1 MGRTLPPLDSLR
13 VLAACVRHGS
23 FSGAARE
30 LGLTPAAV
38 SVRMR
43 DLEAQVGVSLFHRH
57 GPRLTVSTEGTLL
70 AEKVELAMSLIRSAI
85 DGLRYRQPAL
95 RVTCAP
101 TFASRWLIPRLA
113 EYQSLAES
121 QPITLDASAMILP
134 VGEFDVA
141 IRSGR
146 GPWHGCSAVE
156 LMREQGTPMLS
167 ASLAGATALSLDQLL
182 ELPLITDRR
191 WEAWFARAGRPNA
204 QARFAATRFPT
215 YELEAQAAVQGIGV
229 ALLSPLLFGDLC
241 RSGALIAPFEAIVE
255 GPDSYWVLWASG
267 STAPHFVDWL
277 TGEFAHGMNSFA
289 SSRTQASTSVGSSHL
304 PSTSQ
309 HSSKTEQ

>member
-1 MGRTLPPLDSLR
+1 MGRTLPPLESLR
-13 VLAACVRHGS
+13 VLAASVRHGS

-43 DLEAQVGVSLFHRH
+43 DLEDQLGVSLFYRH
-57 GPRLTVSTEGTLL
+57 GPRLTVSAEGALL
-70 AEKVELAMSLIRSAI
+70 AEKVELAVSLIRSAI
-85 DGLRYRQPAL
+85 DALRSLQPAL

-113 EYQSLAES
+113 EYQSLAKS
-121 QPITLDASAMILP
+121 QPIRLDASATILP
-134 VGEFDVA
+134 AGEFDVA

-146 GPWHGCSAVE
+146 GPWSGYSAVE

-167 ASLAGATALSLDQLL
+167 PSLAGGRELTLDRLL
-182 ELPLITDRR
+182 ELPLIADRR
-191 WEAWFARAGRPNA
+191 WAEWFARAGRPDA
-204 QARFAATRFPT
+204 EARFAATRFPT

-229 ALLSPLLFGDLC
+229 ALLSPMLFGELC
-241 RSGALIAPFEAIVE
+241 RSGALVAPFETVVD
-255 GPDSYWVLWASG
+255 GPDSYWLLWASG
-267 STAPHFVDWL
+267 SPAPHFVDWL
-277 TGEFAHGMNSFA
+277 TGQFGHGMNSFA
-289 SSRTQASTSVGSSHL
+289 SSRSQASTGVGSSHL
-304 PSTSQ
+304 PRTSQ